1 MSGIQAPLLTVS
13 HVSKTFPRIGRHG
26 AGFAALARLL
36 IAKPS
41 REGFHALTDIDFTV
55 RRGESF
61 ALVGENGAG
70 KSTLLKIIAGVLQ
83 PSAGSATRVGTVGA
97 LLELGAGFHPEYTG
111 RENLKDRKSVV

>member
-1 MSGIQAPLLTVS
+1 MSEILLTVD

-26 AGFAALARLL
+26 AGFAALTRLL
-36 IAKPS
+36 LSKPLAQG
-41 REGFHALTDIDFTV
+41 GFVALNDIDFSV

-83 PSAGSATRVGTVGA
+83 ATKGSVSRTGTVGA
-97 LLELGAGFHPEYTG
+97 LLELGAGFHP
-111 RENLKDRKSVV
+111 

>member
-1 MSGIQAPLLTVS
+1 MSEILLTVD

-26 AGFAALARLL
+26 AGFAALTRLL
-36 IAKPS
+36 LAKPLA
-41 REGFHALTDIDFTV
+41 EGGFVALNDIDFSV

-83 PSAGSATRVGTVGA
+83 PTKGSV
-97 LLELGAGFHPEYTG
+97 
-111 RENLKDRKSVV
+111 S